1 MCDIRY
7 VYIVNLLLH
16 TRNLS
21 LFIDEHQRKP
31 KVQSRM
37 GKPETQTTMTN
48 STEHITQKTNTDPT
62 MGENLTRIPLQNRG
76 RKTNTDPTT
85 TPWEKN

>member
-48 STEHITQKTNTDPT
+48 STEHITQKTNTDP
-62 MGENLTRIPLQNRG
+62 NHG
-76 RKTNTDPTT
+76 RKSNTDPTT
-85 TPWEKN
+85 KPWENN